1 MTTDI
6 LAYKRFPNH
15 RKWYNKLWLS
25 EKLGYYCGPA
35 GIPPEKSGNYI
46 VRPIMNL
53 SGMSLNATKQYIDA
67 GDLSKTPPGY
77 FWCEWFDGCQHSV
90 SYQFQDGFWIPISS
104 YKADRDEENL
114 YRFRKWERTDWAT
127 VLPNWFDELQD
138 VGIINVE
145 FIGNQ
150 IIEVHLRDTPD
161 PDYDVLIP
169 IWQDEKEKIDI
180 LMEMGYSYIENPDDA
195 EGFLE
200 NPRLG
205 FMVK

>member
-15 RKWYNKLWLS
+15 RRWYNKLWLS

-35 GIPPEKSGNYI
+35 GIPPEKSDTYI

-67 GDLSKTPPGY
+67 GDLSKTPPGH

-90 SYQFQDGFWIPISS
+90 SYKFQDGFWIPISS

-114 YRFRKWERTDWAT
+114 YRFRKWERSDWAT
-127 VLPNWFDELQD
+127 VLPTWFDSLQD

-145 FIGNQ
+145 FIGDK

-161 PDYDVLIP
+161 PAYDILIP
-169 IWQDEKEKIDI
+169 IWEDEKEKIDI
-180 LMEMGYSYIENPDDA
+180 LSKMDYSYIENPDNA
-195 EGFLE
+195 EGFLK